1 MNGICGMNGAILE
14 VKNLTTHFIYRGRT
28 VRAVSDVSFRVN
40 SREIFAIAGESGAG
54 KSVIALS
61 ILGLVPQPGKIIGGE
76 ILYRGQDLL
85 RITGADL
92 RKIRGGH
99 ISMIFQNPMTSLDPV
114 FPVGEQI
121 AEAVRFHKGTD
132 KESAWRRAVEMLQR
146 VNMPDPERRAEA
158 YPHELSG
165 GMQQR
170 AMIAVGLS
178 CEPDLIIADNP
189 TTALDVTI
197 QMQFLSLCRQIRSEL
212 GTAFVYITHDL
223 GVVAK
228 LCDRVA
234 VMYAGQIVEEGTT
247 RQVLTAAAH
256 PYTVG
261 LIRAVPKLGDRR
273 SRLVPIEGKQPDL
286 SSLPPGCPFAP
297 RCRRAQEV
305 CRVADIP
312 AKSLEAGHF
321 ARCLFADQVMEE
333 SGKNYREVG
342 HV

>member
-1 MNGICGMNGAILE
+1 MRINEPILE
-14 VKNLTTHFIYRGRT
+14 VKNLSTYFIYRDRT
-28 VRAVSDVSFRVN
+28 VKAVDDVSFRVN
-40 SREIFAIAGESGAG
+40 TGEIFAIAGESGAG

-61 ILGLVPQPGKIIGGE
+61 ILRLVPQPGKIMHGE
-76 ILYRGQDLL
+76 ILYRGQDLVKMNEAEL
-85 RITGADL
+85 RN
-92 RKIRGGH
+92 IRGGR

-114 FPVGEQI
+114 FTIGEQ
-121 AEAVRFHKGTD
+121 K
-132 KESAWRRAVEMLQR
+132 SAWGRAIEMLQM
-146 VNMPDPERRAEA
+146 VNMPDAERRADA

-170 AMIAVGLS
+170 TMIAIGLS
-178 CEPDLIIADNP
+178 CAPDLIIADNP

-234 VMYAGQIVEEGTT
+234 VMYAGRIVEEGETV
-247 RQVLTAAAH
+247 QVLTKAAH

-286 SSLPPGCPFAP
+286 SLLPPGCPFAP
-297 RCRRAQEV
+297 RCFMAKEV
-305 CRVADIP
+305 CRVTEVP
-312 AKSLEAGHF
+312 ARTTEEGHY
-321 ARCLFADQVMEE
+321 ARCLFGEKGMEMSTE
-333 SGKNYREVG
+333 SYQEFG

>member
-1 MNGICGMNGAILE
+1 MQANEAILE
-14 VKNLTTHFIYRGRT
+14 VKNLRTHFLYRDRT
-28 VRAVSDVSFRVN
+28 VKAVSDVSFRVN

-61 ILGLVPQPGKIIGGE
+61 ILGLVPQPGKIMGGE
-76 ILYRGQDLL
+76 ILYRKQDLL
-85 RITGADL
+85 KISETDL
-92 RKIRGGH
+92 RNIRGGR

-114 FPVGEQI
+114 FSVGEQI
-121 AEAVRFHKGTD
+121 AETVRFHKRSE
-132 KESAWRRAVEMLQR
+132 KKSAWQRAVEMLQL
-146 VNMPDPERRAEA
+146 VNMPDPARRADA

-170 AMIAVGLS
+170 AMIAIGLS

-197 QMQFLSLCRQIRSEL
+197 QMQFLSLCRQIRSEI
-212 GTAFVYITHDL
+212 GTAFIYITHDL

-234 VMYAGQIVEEGTT
+234 VMYAGQIVEEGNTL
-247 RQVLTAAAH
+247 QVLTAAAH

-286 SSLPPGCPFAP
+286 SLLPPGCSFAP
-297 RCRRAQEV
+297 RCHRAREV
-305 CRVADIP
+305 CRVKDIP
-312 AKSLEAGHF
+312 AKLLEAGHF
-321 ARCLFADQVMEE
+321 ARCLFADKVIED
-333 SGKNYREVG
+333 SAKSYREVG

>member
-1 MNGICGMNGAILE
+1 MREMRTDGPILE
-14 VKNLTTHFIYRGRT
+14 VKNLSTYFIYRDRT
-28 VRAVSDVSFRVN
+28 VKAVDDVSFRVHTG
-40 SREIFAIAGESGAG
+40 EIFAIAGESGAG

-61 ILGLVPQPGKIIGGE
+61 TLRLVPQPGKIMGGE
-76 ILYRGQDLL
+76 ILYWGQDLL
-85 RITGADL
+85 RMSEVEL
-92 RKIRGGH
+92 RKIRGGR

-114 FPVGEQI
+114 FPIGEQI
-121 AEAVRFHKGTD
+121 AETVRFHKGIE
-132 KESAWRRAVEMLQR
+132 KKGAWGRAVEMLQL
-146 VNMPDPERRAEA
+146 VNMPDPERRADA
-158 YPHELSG
+158 YPYELSG

-170 AMIAVGLS
+170 TMIAIGLS

-228 LCDRVA
+228 LCDRVG
-234 VMYAGQIVEEGTT
+234 VMYAGRIVEEGDTM
-247 RQVLTAAAH
+247 QVLTAAAH

-286 SSLPPGCPFAP
+286 SSLPSGCPFAP
-297 RCRRAQEV
+297 RCPMAKEV
-305 CRVADIP
+305 CRKSEIP
-312 AKSLEAGHF
+312 AKPVGDGHY
-321 ARCLFADQVMEE
+321 ARCLFAERVMEE
-333 SGKNYREVG
+333 SKKSYRDIG

>member
-1 MNGICGMNGAILE
+1 MRDMQTDAAILD
-14 VKNLTTHFIYRGRT
+14 VKNLSTHFIYRDRT
-28 VRAVSDVSFRVN
+28 VKAVSDVSFMVK

-61 ILGLVPQPGKIIGGE
+61 ILGLVPQPGKIIGGK
-76 ILYRGQDLL
+76 ILYWGQDLL
-85 RITGADL
+85 KVSETDL
-92 RKIRGGH
+92 RNIRGGR

-114 FPVGEQI
+114 FPIGEQI
-121 AEAVRFHKGTD
+121 AETVRFHKGSEKKT
-132 KESAWRRAVEMLQR
+132 AWGRAVETLQL
-146 VNMPDPERRAEA
+146 VNMPDPERRADA

-170 AMIAVGLS
+170 AMIAIGLS
-178 CEPDLIIADNP
+178 CGPDLNIADNP

-234 VMYAGQIVEEGTT
+234 VMYAGQIVEEGNTL
-247 RQVLTAAAH
+247 QVLTAAAH

-286 SSLPPGCPFAP
+286 SLLPPGCSFAP
-297 RCRRAQEV
+297 RCRMAQEV
-305 CRVADIP
+305 CRVTDIP
-312 AKSLEAGHF
+312 AKPLEEGHF
-321 ARCLFADQVMEE
+321 ARCLFADRVMEE
-333 SGKNYREVG
+333 SGKSYREVG

>member
-1 MNGICGMNGAILE
+1 MQANEAILE
-14 VKNLTTHFIYRGRT
+14 VKNLRTHFLYRDRT
-28 VRAVSDVSFRVN
+28 VKAVSDVSFRVN

-61 ILGLVPQPGKIIGGE
+61 ILGLVPQPGKIMGGE
-76 ILYRGQDLL
+76 ILYRKQDLHN
-85 RITGADL
+85 ISETDL
-92 RKIRGGH
+92 RNIRGGR

-114 FPVGEQI
+114 FSVGEQI
-121 AEAVRFHKGTD
+121 AETVRFHKRSE
-132 KESAWRRAVEMLQR
+132 KKSAWQRAVEMLQL
-146 VNMPDPERRAEA
+146 VNMPDPARRADA

-170 AMIAVGLS
+170 AMIAIGLS

-197 QMQFLSLCRQIRSEL
+197 QMQFLSLCRQIRSEF
-212 GTAFVYITHDL
+212 GTAFIYITHDL

-234 VMYAGQIVEEGTT
+234 VMYAGQIVEEGNTL
-247 RQVLTAAAH
+247 QVLTAAAH

-286 SSLPPGCPFAP
+286 SLLPPGCSFAP
-297 RCRRAQEV
+297 RCHRAREV
-305 CRVADIP
+305 CRVKDIP
-312 AKSLEAGHF
+312 AKLLEAGHF
-321 ARCLFADQVMEE
+321 ARCLFADKVIED
-333 SGKNYREVG
+333 SAKSYREVG

>member
-1 MNGICGMNGAILE
+1 MREMQTNGPIME
-14 VKNLTTHFIYRGRT
+14 VKSLSTYFIYRDRT
-28 VRAVSDVSFRVN
+28 VKAVDDVSFRVN
-40 SREIFAIAGESGAG
+40 TGEIFAIAGESGAG

-61 ILGLVPQPGKIIGGE
+61 ILRLVPQPGKIMEGE

-85 RITGADL
+85 KMSEAEL
-92 RKIRGGH
+92 HNIRGGR

-114 FPVGEQI
+114 FPIGEQI
-121 AEAVRFHKGTD
+121 AETVRFHKGSE
-132 KESAWRRAVEMLQR
+132 KKGAWERAVEMLQL
-146 VNMPDPERRAEA
+146 VNMPDPERRADA

-170 AMIAVGLS
+170 TMIAIGLS

-228 LCDRVA
+228 LSDRVG
-234 VMYAGQIVEEGTT
+234 VMYAGRIAEEGNTV
-247 RQVLTAAAH
+247 QVLTAAAH

-273 SRLVPIEGKQPDL
+273 SRLVPIEGRQPDL

-297 RCRRAQEV
+297 RCPMAKEV
-305 CRVADIP
+305 CRKGEIP
-312 AKSLEAGHF
+312 PKPVGDGHF
-321 ARCLFADQVMEE
+321 ARCLFADRVTEE
-333 SGKNYREVG
+333 SKKSYREIG

>member
-1 MNGICGMNGAILE
+1 
-14 VKNLTTHFIYRGRT
+14 VK
-28 VRAVSDVSFRVN
+28 AVDDVSFRVETG
-40 SREIFAIAGESGAG
+40 EIFAIAGESGAG

-61 ILGLVPQPGKIIGGE
+61 TLRLVPQPGRIMRGE
-76 ILYRGQDLL
+76 ILYRGQDLVKMNEAEL
-85 RITGADL
+85 RN
-92 RKIRGGH
+92 IRGGR

-114 FPVGEQI
+114 FPIGEQI
-121 AEAVRFHKGTD
+121 AETVRFHKG
-132 KESAWRRAVEMLQR
+132 KEKKSAWGRAVEMLQL
-146 VNMPDPERRAEA
+146 VNMPDAERRADA

-170 AMIAVGLS
+170 TMIAIGLS
-178 CEPDLIIADNP
+178 CDPDLIIADNP

-228 LCDRVA
+228 LSDRVA
-234 VMYAGQIVEEGTT
+234 VMYAGRIVEEGNTE
-247 RQVLTAAAH
+247 QVLTKAAH

-261 LIRAVPKLGDRR
+261 LIRAVPKLGDRK

-286 SSLPPGCPFAP
+286 SLLPPGCPFAP
-297 RCRRAQEV
+297 RCFMAKEV
-305 CRVADIP
+305 CRVTEVP
-312 AKSLEAGHF
+312 ARSTEEGHY
-321 ARCLFADQVMEE
+321 ARCLFAEKVMELSAE
-333 SGKNYREVG
+333 SYQEFG

>member
-1 MNGICGMNGAILE
+1 MKEMEGNGPILE
-14 VKNLTTHFIYRGRT
+14 VRDLSTHFVYRDRT
-28 VRAVSDVSFRVN
+28 VRAVEDVSFTVN
-40 SREIFAIAGESGAG
+40 RGEILAIAGESGAG

-61 ILGLVPQPGKIIGGE
+61 ILRIVPAPGTIVKGE
-76 ILYRGQDLL
+76 ILYRGRDLL
-85 RITGADL
+85 KVSETEM
-92 RKIRGGH
+92 RKIRGAA

-114 FPVGEQI
+114 FQVGEQI
-121 AEAVRFHKGTD
+121 GETVRSHQGVD
-132 KESAWRRAVEMLQR
+132 KKRAWDRAVQMLQL
-146 VNMPDPERRAEA
+146 VNMPDPRRRAYA

-170 AMIAVGLS
+170 TMIAIGLS
-178 CEPDLIIADNP
+178 CEPDVIIADNP

-197 QMQFLSLCRQIRSEL
+197 QMQFLSLCRQIRSDL

-234 VMYAGQIVEEGTT
+234 VMYAGRIVEEGSTEK
-247 RQVLTAAAH
+247 VLAAAAH

-286 SSLPPGCPFAP
+286 SRLPPGCPFAP
-297 RCRRAQEV
+297 RCLLAAPACTESEIPSF
-305 CRVADIP
+305 RVG
-312 AKSLEAGHF
+312 EGHQ
-321 ARCLFADQVMEE
+321 ARCLFAEQVTTE
-333 SGKNYREVG
+333 SRRSYQAVG